1 MVVVD
6 RVMNAIIQNSSKF
19 VTNFSTCN
27 HLQYKWESVF
37 KTLYSNKVC
46 GSFIFKGL
54 IHF

>member
-6 RVMNAIIQNSSKF
+6 RVTNAIIQNSSKF
-19 VTNFSTCN
+19 VMNFSTYN
-27 HLQYKWESVF
+27 HLQHKWESVF
-37 KTLYSNKVC
+37 KNGPNKVC